1 MLLYLLVY
9 ALAWVAIGLVVPRET
24 TSFSEQLSSW
34 DSSLSYLDTGMY
46 CFVLIGL
53 PSIFIIVLA
62 GLCHHEREPP
72 MFRAMVTA
80 LILLPT
86 WFLLFGNIVEELLLQ
101 VAAQVVFTTLVM
113 PVPMVPRRDSET

>member
-1 MLLYLLVY
+1 
-9 ALAWVAIGLVVPRET
+9 
-24 TSFSEQLSSW
+24 
-34 DSSLSYLDTGMY
+34 
-46 CFVLIGL
+46 
-53 PSIFIIVLA
+53 
-62 GLCHHEREPP
+62 

-101 VAAQVVFTTLVM
+101 VEAQVVFTTLVM